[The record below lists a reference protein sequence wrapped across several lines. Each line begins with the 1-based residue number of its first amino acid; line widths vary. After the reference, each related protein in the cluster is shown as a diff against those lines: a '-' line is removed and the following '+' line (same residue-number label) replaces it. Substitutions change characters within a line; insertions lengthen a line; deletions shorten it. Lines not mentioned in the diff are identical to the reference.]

1 MQYGTIRWAYSSN
14 YVYQTILLLVLGN
27 SGIELQVHH
36 TRVSCSCS
44 MLHVAATCCG
54 DRAMPS
60 SFKLDSEK
68 VIAESIRVSIFSV
81 HYLI

>member
-1 MQYGTIRWAYSSN
+1 MQYGTTRWACSSN
-14 YVYQTILLLVLGN
+14 YVYQTILLLVSGN
-27 SGIELQVHH
+27 SGIELQVQH
-36 TRVSCSCS
+36 TRVSCPCS

-54 DRAMPS
+54 DRAIPS
-60 SFKLDSEK
+60 SLKLDSEK